1 MTRPGRAL
9 ALTSVAHFINDGNTW
24 LLPVAYAY
32 MVQVHNMP
40 PYIAGV
46 IALAFSGLGALASPL
61 VGALMDRYGRP
72 LRLIGLGMVLWA
84 LGLAVFGYGVEY
96 YNVPLA
102 LAGAVISGIASAF
115 YHPLGSAALALIY
128 KGSSG
133 YAMGINGAMGSL
145 GRALYP
151 AISTA
156 LFALLGSKY
165 LYALAALALVT
176 LAAAVPMFLGEDV
189 EAPRR
194 RKGGDAAERPNMK
207 AVSLLTAVVFARG
220 FALQGISQYV
230 GVILVKY
237 FGYSFGQG
245 LGNEL
250 TFFLL
255 PAIVGQPLFGYLS
268 DTVGRRTTLAVSTA
282 GAALSILALVA
293 TKSLYWL
300 PLFGFFTFSAF
311 PLTLSLAGD
320 LVPRSS
326 TGLATSLVWGLGNT
340 GGGALG
346 PLAMGLLLT
355 SMGLGGIYVMA
366 SLAIIAAALT
376 TAIPR
381 PPRRSKTPL
390 FG

>member
-1 MTRPGRAL
+1 MPSAGRTL

-32 MVQVHNMP
+32 MVKAHGMP
-40 PYIAGV
+40 AYLAGV
-46 IALAFSGLGALASPL
+46 IALAFAGLGALASPL
-61 VGALMDRYGRP
+61 VGRLMDIYGRP
-72 LRLIGLGMVLWA
+72 LKLIGLGMGLWA
-84 LGLAVFGYGVEY
+84 LGLAVFGYGVEFY
-96 YNVPLA
+96 DVPVA
-102 LAGAVISGIASAF
+102 LAGAVVAGIASAF
-115 YHPLGSAALALIY
+115 YHPLGSAALALSY
-128 KGSSG
+128 GGSSG

-156 LFALLGSKY
+156 LFALLASNY
-165 LYALAALALVT
+165 LYALVSLAAVS
-176 LAAAVPMFLGEDV
+176 LAAAIPLFLCEEPGL
-189 EAPRR
+189 RR
-194 RKGGDAAERPNMK
+194 GGRKASSSERPDMR
-207 AVSLLTAVVFARG
+207 AVATLTAVVFARG

-230 GVILVKY
+230 GVVLVSY
-237 FGYSFGQG
+237 FGYSFGQS
-245 LGNEL
+245 LGNEI

-268 DTVGRRTTLAVSTA
+268 DVVGRRTLLAGTTA
-282 GAALSILALVA
+282 GAALSAVALVA
-293 TKSLYWL
+293 TRSLYWL
-300 PLFGFFTFSAF
+300 PIFGLFTFSAF

-346 PLAMGLLLT
+346 PLAMGLLLS
-355 SMGLGGIYVMA
+355 SMGLGGVYVMA
-366 SLAIIAAALT
+366 AIALASAALT
-376 TAIPR
+376 VLVPR
-381 PPRRSKTPL
+381 PPKRSRVPL

>member
-1 MTRPGRAL
+1 MARPGRVL
-9 ALTSVAHFINDGNTW
+9 ALTSIAHFINDGNMW

-32 MVQVHNMP
+32 MAQVHNMP

-46 IALAFSGLGALASPL
+46 IALAFSGLGGLASPL

-72 LRLIGLGMVLWA
+72 LRLIGLGMALWA
-84 LGLAVFGYGVEY
+84 AGLAVFGYGVEY
-96 YNVPLA
+96 YDIPIA
-102 LAGAVISGIASAF
+102 LAGAVISGVASAF
-115 YHPLGSAALALIY
+115 YHPLGSAALALLY
-128 KGSSG
+128 GGSSG
-133 YAMGINGAMGSL
+133 YAMGVNGAMGSL

-156 LFALLGSKY
+156 LFTLFGSKY
-165 LYALAALALVT
+165 LYALLALAFVT
-176 LAAAVPMFLGEDV
+176 VIAAAPMFLGGDV
-189 EAPRR
+189 EVAKRR
-194 RKGGDAAERPNMK
+194 RGGDSSERPNMK
-207 AVSLLTAVVFARG
+207 AVSLLTAVVFIRG

-230 GVILVKY
+230 GVILVRY
-237 FGYSFGQG
+237 FSYSFGQD

-282 GAALSILALVA
+282 GAALSILALIA
-293 TKSLYWL
+293 TKNLYWL

-326 TGLATSLVWGLGNT
+326 MGLATSLVWGLGNT

-355 SMGLGGIYVMA
+355 SMGLGGIYIMA
-366 SLAIIAAALT
+366 SLAAISAALT
-376 TAIPR
+376 AAIPR
-381 PPRRSKTPL
+381 PPKRSKTPL
-390 FG
+390 F